1 MSDPDHA
8 NAGYRRLFDS
18 PGLSFGIG
26 LPLTGVKES
35 TPSVEAELELATHA
49 ESVGFDGIW
58 ARDVPTY
65 WPRFGDAGGAFDT
78 WPLLSHLAAHTDSI
92 ALGTSSIVLPLR
104 HPIHVA
110 KAAATVDR
118 LSDGRLVLGVASGD
132 RDPEYPAFGVDP
144 DTRGQLVRE
153 RIEAIRTLWSEQFP
167 TIEGSWGRLDG
178 ELDVLPKPTTETLPL
193 FPTGN
198 ARQSTEWIAA
208 NGDGWI
214 FYHLP
219 ESTLQSYL
227 ETWREHTTH
236 KPFSI
241 AIRVELADDPGADP
255 EPLHLGYRAG
265 TEWFRAY
272 FRRLEEYGL
281 DHAIVGLEAS
291 EHAQAM
297 RTFATDVMDR
307 I

>member
-1 MSDPDHA
+1 MTDPDHE
-8 NAGYRRLFDS
+8 NAGYRRLFGS
-18 PGLSFGIG
+18 AGLSFGIG
-26 LPLTGVKES
+26 LPLTGVRES
-35 TPSVEAELELATHA
+35 TPSVESELELATYA

-65 WPRFGDAGGAFDT
+65 WPRFGDAGGAFDA
-78 WPLLSHLAAHTDSI
+78 WPLLSYLAAHTDSI

-118 LSDGRLVLGVASGD
+118 LSGGRLVLGVASGD

-144 DTRGQLVRE
+144 DDRGQLVRDGM
-153 RIEAIRTLWSEQFP
+153 EAVRTLWRERFP
-167 TIEGSWGRLDG
+167 TIEGSWGSLNGD
-178 ELDVLPKPTTETLPL
+178 LDVLPKPTAETLPL

-198 ARQSTEWIAA
+198 AQQSTEWIAT

-227 ETWREHTTH
+227 DTWREHTTD

-281 DHAIVGLEAS
+281 DHAIVSLETSDHERAIG
-291 EHAQAM
+291 
-297 RTFATDVMDR
+297 TFATEVMDR